1 MARYKDFLYIKG
13 IQDDKTMCHFMKNT
27 AFLLWKMVL
36 KSRFVISVMKNK
48 KGKRIKTK
56 KHKE

>member
-1 MARYKDFLYIKG
+1 MPLYEKHG
-13 IQDDKTMCHFMKNT
+13 FSVME
-27 AFLLWKMVL
+27 MVL